1 MKTRSLSHLSS
12 LILLVLLLASSACKS
27 QKTTQKPDKKSPK
40 GQPELPAELVAAYK
54 EDAHRI
60 ALRELQSQ
68 KTVTGEMEA
77 RIPQER
83 VDYFYDKLV
92 KSYAIW
98 MKSDS
103 IEDLTHIHTF
113 GNPDMRTIRLV
124 VAPESPYLKTWSQ
137 YNEVTE
143 NLYINQLVSKYGLE
157 ITEYKTT
164 TLGPTV
170 YMRSAGF
177 INTPE
182 LCYILAN
189 FEGIKFV
196 EPEGKAGDGD
206 DIEVTSTAKTG
217 RILRF
222 SIGAGDCPSGCI
234 HRKYWNFLLEDSG
247 NVRYIGIEGEI
258 PSGTDK

>member
-1 MKTRSLSHLSS
+1 MA
-12 LILLVLLLASSACKS
+12 LLALLLLGTSCKS
-27 QKTTQKPDKKSPK
+27 QKKASKPDKKGK
-40 GQPELPAELVAAYK
+40 AQIELPADLAAAYR

-77 RIPQER
+77 KIPQDR
-83 VDYFYDKLV
+83 VDYYYDKLV
-92 KSYAIW
+92 KAYTLW
-98 MKSDS
+98 MSSDS

-137 YNEVTE
+137 SNEVTD

-157 ITEYKTT
+157 ITEYKTA

-170 YMRSAGF
+170 YMRSSGF

-182 LCYILAN
+182 LCFILAN
-189 FEGIKFV
+189 FEGIKFA
-196 EPEGKAGDGD
+196 EPEGMVGDGN
-206 DIEVTSTAKTG
+206 DIDVTSTAKTG

-222 SIGAGDCPSGCI
+222 SVGEGDCPSGCI

-247 NVRYIGIEGEI
+247 NVLYIGTDGEI
-258 PSGTDK
+258 PSGTDH